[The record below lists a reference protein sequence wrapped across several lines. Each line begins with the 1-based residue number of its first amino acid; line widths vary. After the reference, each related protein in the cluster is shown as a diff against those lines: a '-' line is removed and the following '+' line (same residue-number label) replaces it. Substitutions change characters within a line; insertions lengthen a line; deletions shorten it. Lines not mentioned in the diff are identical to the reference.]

1 MKSLKELYIEIAK
14 ESSRWSYY
22 SDPPMLY
29 ESIWSNCSE
38 AYTFIKSYYNL
49 AGKGRTFED
58 KHITDNEKDIKERA
72 THVVSTFLLGIL
84 IAETLG
90 IDTQQRNYEN
100 MNFLYYWF
108 LAALYHDV
116 GYIYEKNSNSYDLKK
131 IEEKGLQEILDIC
144 DINPDNMSNSIFLTY
159 TSRDIEEYSKQRAR
173 GRENSEGKV
182 DHGIVGG
189 LMLYDKL
196 VKQFYI
202 ARRKRLE
209 GYNKDDFYI
218 WSHGK
223 KLHLSKSHFKEYAKV
238 SDAII
243 AHNIF
248 KDTLIKC
255 YENDETKKEELS
267 QKVIHINNELCFV
280 LAISDTIEPLKK
292 GLSLDKVYFEGFDQ
306 GFIVKFDKYLCK
318 DFVESKK
325 FVESIESLKEWVS
338 VEITKEIESDLLSFQ
353 IIPK

>member
-1 MKSLKELYIEIAK
+1 MKSLKELYIEIVK

-22 SDPPMLY
+22 SDPPILY
-29 ESIWSNCSE
+29 ESIWSDCDK

-58 KHITDNEKDIKERA
+58 KNITDNEKDIKEKS

-108 LAALYHDV
+108 LVALYHDV
-116 GYIYEKNSNSYDLKK
+116 GYIYEKNSNSYDLEK
-131 IEEKGLQEILDIC
+131 IKEKGLQEILDIC
-144 DINPDNMSNSIFLTY
+144 DINPDNLSNSIFLTY
-159 TSRDIEEYSKQRAR
+159 SCRDIEEYSKQRAR
-173 GRENSEGKV
+173 GRDNSKGKV

-202 ARRKRLE
+202 ARKKRLK
-209 GYNKDDFYI
+209 GYNEDDFYI
-218 WSHGK
+218 WAHGK

-255 YENDETKKEELS
+255 YDNDETKKEELS
-267 QKVIHINNELCFV
+267 KKVIHINNELCFI
-280 LAISDTIEPLKK
+280 LAIADTIEPLKK
-292 GLSLDKVYFEGFDQ
+292 DVSLDTVYLEKTEQ
-306 GFIVKFDKYLCK
+306 GFSVIFDKNVS
-318 DFVESKK
+318 DRFENAI
-325 FVESIESLKEWVS
+325 FSLKEWVGVD
-338 VEITKEIESDLLSFQ
+338 VEKEEGLDFLLFQ
-353 IIPK
+353 ITPK